1 MRKQPLV
8 WVNIFENRK
17 TDQRIAEL
25 EKEVLKP
32 DFWLDQRK
40 AQAKTKELTHL
51 KESKVKLQKLKED
64 VEDLK
69 ILLELAEAETDEET
83 FNEALS
89 ESERLTKLA
98 DHYELEMLLSKPYDA
113 YDALLTIHPGAGGT
127 ESQDWASMLYRM
139 YARWGEI
146 YNYKVEVLDFL
157 PGEEAGIKSATLSI
171 SGPYAYGYLKAEAG
185 VHRLV
190 RISPFDAA
198 GRRHTSF
205 CSIDVIPQV
214 SDDSGLEIDPKDL
227 QIDTYRSGG
236 AGGQHVNKT
245 DSAVRIT
252 HLPTGIVVQCQ
263 NERSQHANKET
274 ALNVLRSK
282 LLALK
287 IEKQEAELAAIRG
300 EKVENTWGSQIRS
313 YVFCPYTM
321 VKDHRTGVETGNVES
336 VMDGNIEDFIE
347 AYLRMK

>member
-1 MRKQPLV
+1 M
-8 WVNIFENRK
+8 NIFENSK
-17 TDQRIAEL
+17 IDQRIAKL
-25 EKEVLKP
+25 EKEVIEP
-32 DFWLDQRK
+32 DFWLDQRQ
-40 AQAKTKELTHL
+40 AQAKTKELTHH
-51 KESKVKLQKLKED
+51 KESKTKLHKLKKD

-69 ILLELAEAETDEET
+69 VLLELAESETDEGT
-83 FNEALS
+83 LNEAIS
-89 ESERLTKLA
+89 ESERLSKLA

-113 YDALLTIHPGAGGT
+113 NDALLTIHPGAGGT

-139 YARWGEI
+139 YTRWGEI

-157 PGEEAGIKSATLSI
+157 PGEEAGIKSVTLSI

-190 RISPFDAA
+190 RISPFDSA

-205 CSIDVIPQV
+205 CSVDVIPQV
-214 SDDSGLEIDPKDL
+214 SDDSELEIDPKDL
-227 QIDTYRSGG
+227 QVDTYRSGG

-263 NERSQHANKET
+263 NERSQHSNKET
-274 ALNVLRSK
+274 ALNMLKSK

-287 IEKQEAELAAIRG
+287 IEKQEAELATLRG
-300 EKVENTWGSQIRS
+300 DKVENTWGSQIRS

-321 VKDHRTGVETGNVES
+321 VKDHRTGIETGNIES
-336 VMDGNIEDFIE
+336 VIDGNIEEFIE